1 VPHSLWYNL
10 GDPRSIRACQI
21 YRFQLLYHVA
31 TRDAGEIRPGDAAAS
46 AARIDALYVMKRFDL
61 TYSSRDNGL
70 GPGEFDTTFFAWT
83 MTQRR
88 RADRD
93 EVQLTKADHCRT
105 GLNPKVKSRTSRS

>member
-1 VPHSLWYNL
+1 VS
-10 GDPRSIRACQI
+10 DAAD
-21 YRFQLLYHVA
+21 FQLLYHVA
-31 TRDAGEIRPGDAAAS
+31 KRDAGGDAAWGMLPQS
-46 AARIDALYVMKRFDL
+46 ARADALYVVMKRFDL

-93 EVQLTKADHCRT
+93 EVQLTK
-105 GLNPKVKSRTSRS
+105 SRSLSYWPQSKGEVADIKELT

>member
-1 VPHSLWYNL
+1 MLPPQS
-10 GDPRSIRACQI
+10 
-21 YRFQLLYHVA
+21 
-31 TRDAGEIRPGDAAAS
+31 
-46 AARIDALYVMKRFDL
+46 ARIDALYVVMKRFDL

-93 EVQLTKADHCRT
+93 EVQLTKADHCHT

>member
-1 VPHSLWYNL
+1 MLPPQS
-10 GDPRSIRACQI
+10 
-21 YRFQLLYHVA
+21 
-31 TRDAGEIRPGDAAAS
+31 
-46 AARIDALYVMKRFDL
+46 ARIDALYVVMKRFDL

-93 EVQLTKADHCRT
+93 EVQLTK
-105 GLNPKVKSRTSRS
+105 SRSLSYWPQSKGEVADIKELT